1 VADILVTH
9 ATVITMDPRRRVLE
23 DGAIAVEGDR
33 IVAVGRT
40 ADVRRTHGRAR
51 KVIDGRG
58 KVAMPGLIDNYGNS
72 GTALAKNIGER
83 ISGYAWRLLMDHIL
97 FRSVTAEYWHVDGQ
111 LGALERLKFG
121 TTCFL
126 NMFGTAPRGD
136 DPGYPAAHIRGIA
149 EVGLRSVTGVGP
161 SRPPYPTR
169 YSSWTGARRTDRL
182 VSMADSFKVAERVIR
197 RHHGTNGGRTNV
209 WVAISRIN
217 APSKLD
223 PMFQPRFVK
232 YARQQARIIK
242 RLLAEYEVGLR
253 SNAFGGAVSWAHRE
267 LGLLGPRVVLAH
279 CTGLSK
285 TEIGYLAGTD
295 TKVVHCP
302 TARRSY
308 SPGGMCP
315 VVELLDAGVTVSIGT
330 DYTGQDR
337 TGDQFR
343 DLKVAMLLQRLRFH
357 DPSYLPPGKVLEM
370 VTIDAAR
377 CLGLD
382 HLIGSLEAGKK
393 ADLILINL
401 RQPHLTPV
409 WMVPQRVAYQVT
421 GHDVDTVLVDGRVL
435 MEGRQV
441 RSVSEARVLAAAER
455 EGERMVE
462 RSGVAP
468 LMGLPDRFWGH
479 SRY

>member
-1 VADILVTH
+1 MADILVTH

-136 DPGYPAAHIRGIA
+136 DPDYPAAHIRGIA

-232 YARQQARIIK
+232 YARQQAKIIK

-279 CTGLSK
+279 CTGLSPS
-285 TEIGYLAGTD
+285 EIEIFASTGTR
-295 TKVVHCP
+295 VAHCP
-302 TARRSY
+302 SSGRYADDHA
-308 SPGGMCP
+308 PCP
-315 VVELLDAGVTVSIGT
+315 VPQLLEAGAIVAIATDGT
-330 DYTGQDR
+330 NSSS
-337 TGDQFR
+337 F
-343 DLKVAMLLQRLRFH
+343 DLFKDLRRATYIQRYEQQNR
-357 DPSYLPPGKVLEM
+357 YVLPPGRALKM
-370 VTIDAAR
+370 ATIDAAR
-377 CLGLD
+377 AIGRADDL
-382 HLIGSLEAGKK
+382 GSLEVGKK
-393 ADLILINL
+393 ADLVMLDLWKAHLQPINML
-401 RQPHLTPV
+401 VEQI
-409 WMVPQRVAYQVT
+409 VAKAM
-421 GHDVDTVLVDGRVL
+421 GSDVATVVCDGKVVLERGRATLVD
-435 MEGRQV
+435 ED
-441 RSVSEARVLAAAER
+441 EVLARAVEESGLMRDRAGVEPLLGQAA
-455 EGERMVE
+455 G
-462 RSGVAP
+462 
-468 LMGLPDRFWGH
+468 FWDC